1 MKNNLTQNFALIGI
15 ILLAT
20 GVFLPVAG
28 LAIPSPLST
37 VGSPTIRIVDS
48 DGAPIEGANVYL
60 FEGGGGTEV
69 KEAADY
75 SFESDSD
82 GYVSLVGLTG
92 FYRVGVIKNG
102 YESAE
107 STHVPFGEWVNVYSA
122 WGAAGITSNMLY
134 TIRLKYTGANIAEP
148 NGSPTATPT
157 PISTAEPDEMTPTP
171 FGRVGRVF
179 NYVTLSGIGFVVA
192 GLVLNRRRK

>member
-60 FEGGGGTEV
+60 FEGGGGV
-69 KEAADY
+69 EAKDGADY

-82 GYVSLVGLTG
+82 GYVSLVGVTG

-107 STHVPFGEWVNVYSA
+107 STQVPFGEWVNVYSA

-134 TIRLKYTGANIAEP
+134 TIRLEYTGVNIAEP
-148 NGSPTATPT
+148 GEPTATPT
-157 PISTAEPDEMTPTP
+157 PPAELDDVEKPLW
-171 FGRVGRVF
+171 GRIF
-179 NYVTLSGIGFVVA
+179 NYVTLSGIGLIA
-192 GLVLNRRRK
+192 LGLVMNKRKK

>member
-15 ILLAT
+15 ILLAA

-37 VGSPTIRIVDS
+37 VGSPAIRIVDS
-48 DGAPIEGANVYL
+48 DGTPIEGANVYL
-60 FEGGGGTEV
+60 FEGGGGV
-69 KEAADY
+69 EAKDGADY

-107 STHVPFGEWVNVYSA
+107 STQVPFGEWVNVYSA

-134 TIRLKYTGANIAEP
+134 TIQLEYTGANIAEP
-148 NGSPTATPT
+148 GEPTATPT
-157 PISTAEPDEMTPTP
+157 PPAEPEGEKPL
-171 FGRVGRVF
+171 FGRIF
-179 NYVTLSGIGFVVA
+179 NYVTLSGIGLIA
-192 GLVLNRRRK
+192 LGLVMNKRKK